1 MTQRFFV
8 KYKCFSLYYFLW
20 GGLFFIWIFFFG
32 GGLFGMFY
40 VLCCQYYIKNTPE
53 WSDIHDLRDNYPLIV
68 INHLTCPLF
77 KLAVSI
83 FNMFGLIDGLVLTC
97 KSLFVHGF
105 CWTCRKS
112 VKQTFLKRSVYILIF
127 ASSPSVSNGT
137 IYLKYPNTLYL

>member
-1 MTQRFFV
+1 MLQYWYHDIWYKFIAINIKVIWYIKSNHSFDTTFLRKIQMFFTLL
-8 KYKCFSLYYFLW
+8 FSLRGVVFYLDFFL
-20 GGLFFIWIFFFG
+20 G

-53 WSDIHDLRDNYPLIV
+53 WSDIHDLCNNYPLIM
-68 INHLTCPLF
+68 INHLTCLLF

-112 VKQTFLKRSVYILIF
+112 V
-127 ASSPSVSNGT
+127 
-137 IYLKYPNTLYL
+137 

>member
-1 MTQRFFV
+1 MLQYWYHDIWYKFIAINIKVIWYIKSNHSFDTTFLRKIQMFFILLFSLRGVVFYLDFFV
-8 KYKCFSLYYFLW
+8 
-20 GGLFFIWIFFFG
+20 G

-53 WSDIHDLRDNYPLIV
+53 WSDIHDLRDNYPLIM
-68 INHLTCPLF
+68 INHLTCLLF

-97 KSLFVHGF
+97 KSLFVNGF

-112 VKQTFLKRSVYILIF
+112 V
-127 ASSPSVSNGT
+127 
-137 IYLKYPNTLYL
+137 

>member
-1 MTQRFFV
+1 MLQYWYHDIWYKFIAINIKVIWYIKSNHSFDTTFLRKIQMFFTLL
-8 KYKCFSLYYFLW
+8 FSLRGGCFLF
-20 GGLFFIWIFFFG
+20 GFFFWG

-40 VLCCQYYIKNTPE
+40 FLCCQYYIKNTPE
-53 WSDIHDLRDNYPLIV
+53 WSDIHDLRDNYPLIM
-68 INHLTCPLF
+68 INHLTCLLF

-112 VKQTFLKRSVYILIF
+112 V
-127 ASSPSVSNGT
+127 
-137 IYLKYPNTLYL
+137 

>member
-1 MTQRFFV
+1 MLQYWYHDIWYKFIAINIKVIWYIKSNHSFDTTFLRKIQMFFTLL
-8 KYKCFSLYYFLW
+8 FSLRGVVFYLDFL
-20 GGLFFIWIFFFG
+20 GGRG

-53 WSDIHDLRDNYPLIV
+53 WSDIHDLRDNYPLIM
-68 INHLTCPLF
+68 INHLTCLLF

-112 VKQTFLKRSVYILIF
+112 V
-127 ASSPSVSNGT
+127 
-137 IYLKYPNTLYL
+137 

>member
-1 MTQRFFV
+1 MLQYWYHDIWYKFIAINIKVIWYIKSNHSFDTTFLRKIQMFFTLL
-8 KYKCFSLYYFLW
+8 FSLRGVVFYLD
-20 GGLFFIWIFFFG
+20 FFFLG

-53 WSDIHDLRDNYPLIV
+53 WSDIHDLRDNYPLIM
-68 INHLTCPLF
+68 INHLTCLLF

-112 VKQTFLKRSVYILIF
+112 V
-127 ASSPSVSNGT
+127 
-137 IYLKYPNTLYL
+137 

>member
-1 MTQRFFV
+1 MLQYWYHDIWYKFIAINIKVIWYIKSNHSFDTTFLRKIQMFFTLL
-8 KYKCFSLYYFLW
+8 FSLR
-20 GGLFFIWIFFFG
+20 GLFFIWNFFFGG

-53 WSDIHDLRDNYPLIV
+53 WSDIHDLRDNYPLIM
-68 INHLTCPLF
+68 INHLTCLLF

-112 VKQTFLKRSVYILIF
+112 V
-127 ASSPSVSNGT
+127 
-137 IYLKYPNTLYL
+137 

>member
-1 MTQRFFV
+1 MLQYWYHDIWYKFIAINIKVIWYIKSNHSFETTFLRKIQMFFTLL
-8 KYKCFSLYYFLW
+8 FSLRGVVFYLD
-20 GGLFFIWIFFFG
+20 FFWG

-53 WSDIHDLRDNYPLIV
+53 WSDIHDLRDNYPLIM
-68 INHLTCPLF
+68 INHLTCLLF

-112 VKQTFLKRSVYILIF
+112 V
-127 ASSPSVSNGT
+127 
-137 IYLKYPNTLYL
+137 

>member
-1 MTQRFFV
+1 MLQYWYHDIWYKFIAINIKVIWYIKSNHSFDTTFLCKIQMFFTLL
-8 KYKCFSLYYFLW
+8 FSLRGGGVVFYLDFFL
-20 GGLFFIWIFFFG
+20 G

-53 WSDIHDLRDNYPLIV
+53 WSDIHDLRDNYPLIM
-68 INHLTCPLF
+68 INHLTCLLF

-112 VKQTFLKRSVYILIF
+112 V
-127 ASSPSVSNGT
+127 
-137 IYLKYPNTLYL
+137 

>member
-1 MTQRFFV
+1 MLQYWYHDIWYKFIAINIKVILYIKSNHSFDMTFLRKIQMFFTLL
-8 KYKCFSLYYFLW
+8 FSLRGVVFYLDFFW
-20 GGLFFIWIFFFG
+20 GR

-53 WSDIHDLRDNYPLIV
+53 WSDIHDLRDNYPLIM
-68 INHLTCPLF
+68 INHLTCLLF

-112 VKQTFLKRSVYILIF
+112 V
-127 ASSPSVSNGT
+127 
-137 IYLKYPNTLYL
+137 

>member
-1 MTQRFFV
+1 MLQYWYHDIWYKFIGINIKVIWYIKSNHSFDTTFLRKIQMFFTLL
-8 KYKCFSLYYFLW
+8 FSLRGVVFYLDFFFW
-20 GGLFFIWIFFFG
+20 GGGI
-32 GGLFGMFY
+32 FGMFY

-53 WSDIHDLRDNYPLIV
+53 WSDIHDLRDNYPLIM
-68 INHLTCPLF
+68 INHLTCLLF

-112 VKQTFLKRSVYILIF
+112 V
-127 ASSPSVSNGT
+127 
-137 IYLKYPNTLYL
+137 

>member
-1 MTQRFFV
+1 MLQYWYHDIWYKFIAINIKVIWYIKSNHSFDTTFLRKIQMFFTLLFSLRGVVFYLDFFV
-8 KYKCFSLYYFLW
+8 
-20 GGLFFIWIFFFG
+20 G

-53 WSDIHDLRDNYPLIV
+53 WSDIHDLRDNYPLIM
-68 INHLTCPLF
+68 INHLTCLLF

-112 VKQTFLKRSVYILIF
+112 V
-127 ASSPSVSNGT
+127 
-137 IYLKYPNTLYL
+137 

>member
-1 MTQRFFV
+1 MLQYWYHDIWYKFIAINIKVIWYIKSNHSFDTTFLRKIQMIFTLLFSLRGVVFYLDFFV
-8 KYKCFSLYYFLW
+8 
-20 GGLFFIWIFFFG
+20 G

-53 WSDIHDLRDNYPLIV
+53 WSDIHDLRDNYPLIM
-68 INHLTCPLF
+68 INHLTCLLF

-97 KSLFVHGF
+97 KSLFVNGF

-112 VKQTFLKRSVYILIF
+112 V
-127 ASSPSVSNGT
+127 
-137 IYLKYPNTLYL
+137 

>member
-1 MTQRFFV
+1 MLQYWYHDIWYKFIAINIKVIWYIKSNHSFDTTFLRKIQMFFTLL
-8 KYKCFSLYYFLW
+8 FSLR
-20 GGLFFIWIFFFG
+20 GLFFIWIFFWGG

-40 VLCCQYYIKNTPE
+40 VLCCQYHIKNTPE
-53 WSDIHDLRDNYPLIV
+53 WSDIHDLRDNYPLIM
-68 INHLTCPLF
+68 INHLTCLLF

-112 VKQTFLKRSVYILIF
+112 V
-127 ASSPSVSNGT
+127 
-137 IYLKYPNTLYL
+137 

>member
-1 MTQRFFV
+1 MLQYWYHDIWYKFIAINIKVIWYIRSNHSFDTTFLRKIQMFFTLL
-8 KYKCFSLYYFLW
+8 FSLRGVVFYLDFFW
-20 GGLFFIWIFFFG
+20 GG

-53 WSDIHDLRDNYPLIV
+53 WSDIHDLRDNVNYPLIM
-68 INHLTCPLF
+68 INHLTCLLF

-112 VKQTFLKRSVYILIF
+112 V
-127 ASSPSVSNGT
+127 
-137 IYLKYPNTLYL
+137 

>member
-1 MTQRFFV
+1 MLQYWYHDIWYKFIAISIKVIWYIKSNHSFDTTFLRKIQMFFTLL
-8 KYKCFSLYYFLW
+8 FSLRGVVFYLD
-20 GGLFFIWIFFFG
+20 FFFG

-53 WSDIHDLRDNYPLIV
+53 WSDIHDLRDNYPLIM
-68 INHLTCPLF
+68 INHLTCLLF
-77 KLAVSI
+77 KLAISI

-112 VKQTFLKRSVYILIF
+112 V
-127 ASSPSVSNGT
+127 
-137 IYLKYPNTLYL
+137 

>member
-1 MTQRFFV
+1 MLQYWYHDIWYKFIAINIKVIWYIKSNHSFDTTFLRKIQMFFTLL
-8 KYKCFSLYYFLW
+8 FSLRGVVFYLDFFL
-20 GGLFFIWIFFFG
+20 G

-53 WSDIHDLRDNYPLIV
+53 WSDIHDLRDNYPLIM
-68 INHLTCPLF
+68 INHLTCLLF

-112 VKQTFLKRSVYILIF
+112 V
-127 ASSPSVSNGT
+127 
-137 IYLKYPNTLYL
+137 

>member
-1 MTQRFFV
+1 MLQYWYHDIWYKFIAINIKVIWYIKSNHSFDTTFLRKIQMFFTLL
-8 KYKCFSLYYFLW
+8 FSLRGVVFYLDFFL
-20 GGLFFIWIFFFG
+20 G

-40 VLCCQYYIKNTPE
+40 VLWCQYYIKNTPE
-53 WSDIHDLRDNYPLIV
+53 WSDIHDLRDNYPLIM
-68 INHLTCPLF
+68 INHLTCLLF

-112 VKQTFLKRSVYILIF
+112 V
-127 ASSPSVSNGT
+127 
-137 IYLKYPNTLYL
+137 

>member
-1 MTQRFFV
+1 MLQYWYHDIWYKFIAINIKVIWYIKSNHSFDTTFLRKIQMFFTLL
-8 KYKCFSLYYFLW
+8 FSLRGVVFYLD
-20 GGLFFIWIFFFG
+20 FFFG

-53 WSDIHDLRDNYPLIV
+53 WSDIHDLRDNYSLIM
-68 INHLTCPLF
+68 INHLTCLLF

-112 VKQTFLKRSVYILIF
+112 V
-127 ASSPSVSNGT
+127 
-137 IYLKYPNTLYL
+137 

>member
-1 MTQRFFV
+1 MLQYWYHDIWYKFIAINIKVIWYIKSNHSFETTFLRKIQMFFTLL
-8 KYKCFSLYYFLW
+8 FSLRGVVFYLDFFL
-20 GGLFFIWIFFFG
+20 G

-53 WSDIHDLRDNYPLIV
+53 WSDIHDLRDNYPLIM
-68 INHLTCPLF
+68 INHLTCLLF

-112 VKQTFLKRSVYILIF
+112 V
-127 ASSPSVSNGT
+127 
-137 IYLKYPNTLYL
+137 

>member
-1 MTQRFFV
+1 MLQYWYHDIWYKFIAINIKVIWYIKSNHSFDTTFLRKIQMFFTLL
-8 KYKCFSLYYFLW
+8 FSLRGVCFLF
-20 GGLFFIWIFFFG
+20 GFFFWG

-53 WSDIHDLRDNYPLIV
+53 WSDIHDLRDNYPLIM
-68 INHLTCPLF
+68 INHLTCLLF

-112 VKQTFLKRSVYILIF
+112 V
-127 ASSPSVSNGT
+127 
-137 IYLKYPNTLYL
+137 

>member
-1 MTQRFFV
+1 MLQYWYHDIWYKFIAINIKVIWYIKSNHSFDTTFLRKIQMFFTLL
-8 KYKCFSLYYFLW
+8 FSLRGVVFYLD
-20 GGLFFIWIFFFG
+20 FFWG

-53 WSDIHDLRDNYPLIV
+53 WSDIHDLRDNYPLIM
-68 INHLTCPLF
+68 INHLTCLLF

-112 VKQTFLKRSVYILIF
+112 V
-127 ASSPSVSNGT
+127 
-137 IYLKYPNTLYL
+137 

>member
-1 MTQRFFV
+1 MLQYWYHDIWYQFIAINIKVIWYIKSNHSFDTTFLRKIQMFFTLL
-8 KYKCFSLYYFLW
+8 FSLRGVVFYLDFFL
-20 GGLFFIWIFFFG
+20 G

-53 WSDIHDLRDNYPLIV
+53 WSDIYDLRDNYLLIM
-68 INHLTCPLF
+68 INHLTCLLF

-112 VKQTFLKRSVYILIF
+112 V
-127 ASSPSVSNGT
+127 
-137 IYLKYPNTLYL
+137 

>member
-1 MTQRFFV
+1 MISWYKFIAINIKVIWYIKSNHSFDTTFLRKIQMFFTLL
-8 KYKCFSLYYFLW
+8 FSLRGVVFYLD
-20 GGLFFIWIFFFG
+20 FFFLG

-40 VLCCQYYIKNTPE
+40 VLCRQYYIKNTPE
-53 WSDIHDLRDNYPLIV
+53 WSDIHDLRDNYPLIM
-68 INHLTCPLF
+68 INHLTCLLF

-112 VKQTFLKRSVYILIF
+112 V
-127 ASSPSVSNGT
+127 
-137 IYLKYPNTLYL
+137 